1 MADDI
6 AEIAAE
12 DESIAAFNAQFSDDP
27 NDFALPVVTI
37 FGGGIAGLSTA
48 HELIERGFT
57 VQVVEAARSKFGEYD
72 CEVGGLAANQH
83 SRVPASVDE
92 LHGDAFSGYTKD
104 EKECLM
110 ALRRAKL
117 SEAQPRFP
125 LLETIRFDRTA
136 HGLKKPKKTAKKQL
150 GASFKTS
157 GLEPDLPPPGNWVE
171 FWDDYGTLNAVKLAR
186 VLKRLRD
193 AYDHYLLEFRD
204 KILALSNTH
213 WTQFLNE
220 AHSEMA
226 IREVLF
232 VRVTGYTDTDGTP
245 DENRELAEHWANE
258 VRDELLRQNAAMP
271 SQSAIPSLDKRLQI
285 QVVGSADPRFNQST
299 ELGRRRSNRVEFEVV
314 EQLIPGEHG
323 FRFFPNFYR
332 HLFDTMKRT
341 PLLDAENF
349 QTGRTAYE
357 QLVATP
363 GAMLALND
371 GKAPVDV
378 NLRGHQST
386 YSLDQA
392 MKIFFD
398 RLGFDPQDM
407 IGLQFFTARWM
418 TSCSL
423 RRRHEGEPQNFVQY
437 IGGRDSYSKGAWDF
451 INKAPRA
458 LAAMSATESDA
469 RTQFDIA
476 VQLMGLAPDQKNVA
490 DMTLNG
496 PTNTAWLDY
505 WKAYLKVQG
514 VRFFTGT
521 LNGMVL
527 DEKKKEFLP
536 NVSGPDGHGLPLSE
550 DPFLPYLHPGSGEN
564 LRHRFVLAMSYQ
576 HVSDVVAGAYD
587 AAMKERLPFAGPFR
601 QLLEFDRQS
610 DRRNVQGDLLQIP
623 RSAET
628 GAPLGAYPLRTI
640 SGLQFFFPNRYR
652 IGSGNLYF
660 PDSPW
665 GLTSI
670 SQFAYWRNRIKPVG
684 QFLGQ
689 ISVDVGDWHEFY
701 PNGLA
706 TVEYGV
712 EDKPTRGHCAW
723 RSSASEIAMKT
734 WDQIKNGLQANLSK
748 VMAAPGYFHID
759 RNIVFYESDPVGF
772 SGSLVIRAVDLQ
784 KEAGT
789 ANGSDGDVT
798 YGFKLT
804 RKLEEW
810 SPFPPLAETEMD
822 YEVHFDGQP
831 AIGDVAD
838 KIAAAINDPAKSNQS
853 YFAMAT
859 VPKEVEPKELGTAK
873 AGEVMISPYT
883 KGDAFSIWMGTVS
896 TYVYLLA
903 IDGDVSHV
911 SVAPDLKDGRAS
923 AEILSFDPPLRDGV
937 RIEDVHVWDDGR
949 CVRFTLEADREMNVS
964 AANFDGQ
971 IEVTE
976 GAALSVE
983 MDWHS
988 LQLARQPSRGSGV
1001 RVRTAVRANARLS
1014 FEESGIVS
1022 FGPPEPGRVY
1032 GLSLSI
1038 QDRVFDFS
1046 HQAKIGESWEDLQK
1060 AFFKEMQAKAGD
1072 VLLSKPIEFLP
1083 LALMSSPSKAHLNTT
1098 QDTKPKYLIVASP
1111 LAELSKATI
1120 TVAPENTQ
1128 SDVAGE
1134 FVLRLNDW
1142 VLEHKSTSTTR
1153 QGLRDSMLALIQQAI
1168 ADGKVSTQ
1176 NGAQFDVSP
1185 VGKTEIE
1192 IALTP
1197 AEGHADKNPTFLI
1210 GVLHERGMIEL
1221 VGAPALD
1228 ILCKDVGLDL
1238 PKSAFV
1244 PFRNDGEFLINRPH
1258 QWKYRPGLY
1267 DKKNKRFVSP
1277 HDPDPDNRVIHYGH
1291 SDCPPLRRWIGAGT
1305 YMATYTRMTTME
1317 AANESGRHAVISL
1330 LHDLIVHPD
1339 DPYHLDQPTLPSSFP
1354 QIWDP
1359 EDMEPQDLIYFK
1371 EIDEALCKEG
1381 LPHLFDII
1389 GLTRQVLAILAN
1401 RGNVKEITRQ
1411 IEKSRDTLMQS
1422 LTTHSKIA
1430 EFARSIEEDTRKHLT
1445 MLHEAISTHGGQ
1457 GATDNLASQLIT
1469 HLLGKM
1475 KE

>member
-1 MADDI
+1 MADKT
-6 AEIAAE
+6 AEIAAD

-27 NDFALPVVTI
+27 NSFALPVVTI

-57 VQVVEAARSKFGEYD
+57 VQVVESARSKFGEYE

-92 LHGDAFSGYTKD
+92 LHGDTFSGYTKD

-125 LLETIRFDRTA
+125 LLETIRFDRAA
-136 HGLKKPKKTAKKQL
+136 HGLKKPKKKTTKQL
-150 GASFKTS
+150 GASYKTS
-157 GLEPDLPPPGNWVE
+157 SLEPDLPPPGDWTE

-186 VLKRLRD
+186 VLKQLRD
-193 AYDHYLLEFRD
+193 AYDHYLREFRD
-204 KILALSNTH
+204 KIIELSNTN

-232 VRVTGYTDTDGTP
+232 VKVTGYTDTDGTP
-245 DENRELAEHWANE
+245 DENRELAQHWANE

-271 SQSAIPSLDKRLQI
+271 SQSAIPSLEKRLQVE
-285 QVVGSADPRFNQST
+285 VVGSADPKFNQST

-363 GAMLALND
+363 GAMLAMND

-378 NLRGHQST
+378 NLRGHQSA
-386 YSLDQA
+386 YSLDKA

-398 RLGFDPQDM
+398 RLGFDPEDM

-437 IGGRDSYSKGAWDF
+437 IGGRDRYSKGAWDF

-514 VRFFTGT
+514 VRFFTGS
-521 LNGMVL
+521 LDGMAL
-527 DEKKKEFLP
+527 DETSKAFVP
-536 NVSGPDGHGLPLSE
+536 SVSGPDGHGLPLSE
-550 DPFLPYLHPGSGEN
+550 DPFLPYLHPGSSEN
-564 LRHRFVLAMSYQ
+564 LRHRFVVAMSYQ
-576 HVSDVVAGAYD
+576 HVSDVVAAAYET
-587 AAMKERLPFAGPFR
+587 AMQARLPFTGPFR

-610 DRRNVQGDLLQIP
+610 DRRNVQGDLLPTQ

-772 SGSLVIRAVDLQ
+772 SGSLVIRAVNLEKQ
-784 KEAGT
+784 AG
-789 ANGSDGDVT
+789 AGGSGVT
-798 YGFKLT
+798 YGFKLS
-804 RKLEEW
+804 RKLEHW
-810 SPFPPLAETEMD
+810 SPFPPLGKTEMD

-831 AIGDVAD
+831 AIGDVAEN
-838 KIAAAINDPAKSNQS
+838 IAAAINDPANSDQAF
-853 YFAMAT
+853 FAMAS
-859 VPKEVEPKELGTAK
+859 VPKEVEPKDLGSSK
-873 AGEVMISPYT
+873 AGEVIISPYT
-883 KGDAFSIWMGTVS
+883 KGKRFSIWMGTVS
-896 TYVYLLA
+896 DYVYQLA
-903 IDGDVSHV
+903 IDGEISQVT
-911 SVAPDLKDGRAS
+911 VARDLEDGQAS
-923 AEILSFDPPLRDGV
+923 ADILSFDPPLRDGV
-937 RIEDVHVWDDGR
+937 SIRDVHVWDGGR
-949 CVRFTLEADREMNVS
+949 CLRFEMGSEQEINVS

-976 GAALSVE
+976 GAALSVQ

-1014 FEESGIVS
+1014 FEESGIIS
-1022 FGPPEPGRVY
+1022 FGPPEPGRIYAVN
-1032 GLSLSI
+1032 LSI
-1038 QDRVFDFS
+1038 QDRSFDFS
-1046 HQAKIGESWEDLQK
+1046 YQAKMGETWEDLQK
-1060 AFFKEMQAKAGD
+1060 IFYKEMQAKASD
-1072 VLLSKPIEFLP
+1072 VVLSKPIEFLP
-1083 LALMSSPSKAHLNTT
+1083 MALMSKPSKAQLNTT
-1098 QDTKPKYLIVASP
+1098 QQTQPKYLVVTSP
-1111 LAELSKATI
+1111 LAELTKATI
-1120 TVAPENTQ
+1120 TVAPMNKQT
-1128 SDVAGE
+1128 DVGGD
-1134 FVLRLNDW
+1134 FILRLNDW
-1142 VLEHKSTSTTR
+1142 VFEHKSTSTS
-1153 QGLRDSMLALIQQAI
+1153 QKGLRDSMLAHIQQAI
-1168 ADGKVSTQ
+1168 TDGHVNAK
-1176 NGAQFDVSP
+1176 NGFEFDVAP
-1185 VGKTEIE
+1185 LGKTEIE
-1192 IALTP
+1192 IALVP
-1197 AEGHADKNPTFLI
+1197 KEGVSEEPPTFLI

-1228 ILCKDVGLDL
+1228 ILCKDVALDL

-1277 HDPDPDNRVIHYGH
+1277 HDPDPENRVIHYGH
-1291 SDCPPLRRWIGAGT
+1291 SECPPLRRWTGAGT

-1359 EDMEPQDLIYFK
+1359 EDMEPQDLIFFK
-1371 EIDEALCKEG
+1371 EIDEALCREG

-1389 GLTRQVLAILAN
+1389 GLTRQVLAILSHRSSTKTLA
-1401 RGNVKEITRQ
+1401 RQ
-1411 IEKSRDTLMQS
+1411 IEQSRDTLLNG
-1422 LTTHSKIA
+1422 LTTHGKIA
-1430 EFARSIEEDTRKHLT
+1430 EFVRSIEEDTRKHLT

-1457 GATDNLASQLIT
+1457 GKTDNLATQLIT
-1469 HLLGKM
+1469 HLLEKM
-1475 KE
+1475 RETS